1 MLQARTD
8 IGLVRATNQ
17 DVALAEMLPD
27 GRSLLVVAD
36 GVGGLPGGEVAS
48 RTAVGALV
56 EALREGG
63 DEPPAGYPRVEP
75 PAGYPRVEPPAGYP
89 RVEPPAGYPRA
100 EPPAGYPRAEPPAG
114 YPRVEPPAGYPR
126 AEPPAG
132 YPRVEPPAGYP
143 RAEPPAGYPRAEPPA
158 GYPRA
163 EPPAGYPRVEATEA
177 ALRRAFA
184 SANDA
189 VRAGQQGEL
198 ARMSTTLVAALVR
211 ESTAWVANIGD
222 SRAYLVADGEAR
234 QLTLDHSW
242 VEESIRA
249 GQLSPDD
256 PLAALNRHLITRA
269 IGLEAGAAIDV
280 FGPIEVPAGGVLL
293 LCTDGLHGVLD
304 DHAIAD
310 AVAASEGD
318 YARDL
323 VDLVI
328 ALGAPDNVGVALH
341 AEPALPGGAATMGGI
356 RT

>member
-17 DVALAEMLPD
+17 DVALAAMLPD

-56 EALREGG
+56 EAMREGG
-63 DEPPAGYPRVEP
+63 DG
-75 PAGYPRVEPPAGYP
+75 
-89 RVEPPAGYPRA
+89 
-100 EPPAGYPRAEPPAG
+100 
-114 YPRVEPPAGYPR
+114 
-126 AEPPAG
+126 
-132 YPRVEPPAGYP
+132 
-143 RAEPPAGYPRAEPPA
+143 
-158 GYPRA
+158 
-163 EPPAGYPRVEATEA
+163 PPAGYPRVEATEA

-189 VRAGQQGEL
+189 VRAGQQGQL

-211 ESTAWVANIGD
+211 ERTAWVANIGD
-222 SRAYLVADGEAR
+222 SRAYLVAGGEAR

-249 GQLSPDD
+249 GQLTPDD

-328 ALGAPDNVGVALH
+328 ALGAPDNVGVAVLT
-341 AEPALPGGAATMGGI
+341 ASESGE
-356 RT
+356 

>member
-1 MLQARTD
+1 M
-8 IGLVRATNQ
+8 
-17 DVALAEMLPD
+17 
-27 GRSLLVVAD
+27 
-36 GVGGLPGGEVAS
+36 
-48 RTAVGALV
+48 
-56 EALREGG
+56 
-63 DEPPAGYPRVEP
+63 
-75 PAGYPRVEPPAGYP
+75 
-89 RVEPPAGYPRA
+89 PRA
-100 EPPAGYPRAEPPAG
+100 EPPAGYPRA
-114 YPRVEPPAGYPR
+114 
-126 AEPPAG
+126 
-132 YPRVEPPAGYP
+132 
-143 RAEPPAGYPRAEPPA
+143 
-158 GYPRA
+158 
-163 EPPAGYPRVEATEA
+163 EATEA

>member
-1 MLQARTD
+1 
-8 IGLVRATNQ
+8 
-17 DVALAEMLPD
+17 
-27 GRSLLVVAD
+27 
-36 GVGGLPGGEVAS
+36 
-48 RTAVGALV
+48 
-56 EALREGG
+56 
-63 DEPPAGYPRVEP
+63 
-75 PAGYPRVEPPAGYP
+75 
-89 RVEPPAGYPRA
+89 
-100 EPPAGYPRAEPPAG
+100 
-114 YPRVEPPAGYPR
+114 
-126 AEPPAG
+126 
-132 YPRVEPPAGYP
+132 
-143 RAEPPAGYPRAEPPA
+143 
-158 GYPRA
+158 
-163 EPPAGYPRVEATEA
+163 
-177 ALRRAFA
+177 
-184 SANDA
+184 
-189 VRAGQQGEL
+189 
-198 ARMSTTLVAALVR
+198 MSTTLVAALVR

-249 GQLSPDD
+249 GQLTPDD

-328 ALGAPDNVGVALH
+328 ALGAPDNVGVAVLR
-341 AEPALPGGAATMGGI
+341 ACVAGGVNAYVMARGS
-356 RT
+356 